1 MACFIWRFNWMPNW
15 KILTSISFSAS
26 SSSDGKGPY
35 MSSVDLQ
42 KKTILTLLKVDWKW
56 FTKKKFSKN
65 VWTQMGFCQTPAK
78 FGRRVSNNRLL
89 FAALCPFSAKH
100 GHEAPGIISDC
111 RPQRFKFGV
120 AEMNLHSILI
130 SSKSMYT
137 PPSQHIVIDMFC
149 TRFGQCEVN
158 VDSLSKL

>member
-1 MACFIWRFNWMPNW
+1 MACFIWKFNWMPNW

-35 MSSVDLQ
+35 MSLADLQ
-42 KKTILTLLKVDWKW
+42 KRQYLVKVDWKW

-65 VWTQMGFCQTPAK
+65 VWTQVGFCQTPAK
-78 FGRRVSNNRLL
+78 FGRPVFNNRLL
-89 FAALCPFSAKH
+89 FAALSPFSAKH
-100 GHEAPGIISDC
+100 GHEAPWIISDC
-111 RPQRFKFGV
+111 RPQRFKFEV

-137 PPSQHIVIDMFC
+137 PPSQHIIIDMFC
-149 TRFGQCEVN
+149 TRCGQCEVN